1 MTAPALVPDE
11 VRRRL
16 ADEYDAAQARGEVVK
31 DGRSKTVP
39 EQNGFGPA
47 NAANLGLTGKAYA
60 SGDSDSIELKEGM
73 S

>member
-11 VRRRL
+11 VRHRL
-16 ADEYDAAQARGEVVK
+16 ADAAQARGEVVK
-31 DGRSKTVP
+31 DGRPKTVP

-47 NAANLGLTGKAYA
+47 TAASLGLTGKAYA
-60 SGDSDSIELKEGM
+60 SGDSDHIELKEGM